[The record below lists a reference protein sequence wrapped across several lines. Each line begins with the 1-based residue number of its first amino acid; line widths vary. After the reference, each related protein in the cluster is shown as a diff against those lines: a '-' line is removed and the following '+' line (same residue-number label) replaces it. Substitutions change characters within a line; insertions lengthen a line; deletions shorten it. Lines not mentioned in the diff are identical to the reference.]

1 MVEIPF
7 KNVFTYFCRYFH
19 AGFYL
24 KKPLLFLSACA
35 LQCNVCYFDTQL
47 NQNACNTTV
56 KNCPKDSTFCMTQS
70 DRRPDGSRTFTRDCV
85 PPMVCRKDYCNE
97 EIINR
102 IGRTDC
108 NITCCQ
114 ENFCNR
120 DGATTVG
127 SKGHMTHTNCMLE
140 YFLIIVGIWFSL
152 LGRQLQL

>member
-1 MVEIPF
+1 MKFSRWTFPLFVTILIP
-7 KNVFTYFCRYFH
+7 
-19 AGFYL
+19 A
-24 KKPLLFLSACA
+24 ACA
-35 LQCNVCYFDTQL
+35 LQCNECHFDTQL
-47 NQNACNTTV
+47 NQNTCNTTV

-85 PPMVCRKDYCNE
+85 PPRVCRKDYCKE

-114 ENFCNR
+114 EDFCN
-120 DGATTVG
+120 TTVG
-127 SKGHMTHTNCMLE
+127 SKGHMTRTNCILE